1 MFNKI
6 LREAMT
12 NRTVMLK
19 DYFLLT
25 KTENELRR
33 NLIQTLI
40 LPSTLWTTIYLIPLS
55 PYTEILIPMSLSFS
69 ISKPLPNPFFSFPAK
84 ILFHKFHKLQ
94 LWQEFPGHLIIF
106 LFAPSPHVS
115 SSMTLPK
122 FYLGASQVA
131 QQIKNLPAMQET
143 IVGSVPGSGRS
154 PGGRDWQPTPVFLP
168 GESHEQRS
176 LVGYSPQGH
185 KELDITEVSEH
196 AHMHTTST
204 LQSLPPCSAKSLIFT
219 AKQEHPQFVVA
230 IYFLNFLNSSTGDL
244 QCFSCMAKYVNIQS
258 FLFTFKWIYT
268 FFFSSFSILSY
279 YKILNIAPCAI

>member
-1 MFNKI
+1 
-6 LREAMT
+6 
-12 NRTVMLK
+12 
-19 DYFLLT
+19 
-25 KTENELRR
+25 
-33 NLIQTLI
+33 
-40 LPSTLWTTIYLIPLS
+40 
-55 PYTEILIPMSLSFS
+55 
-69 ISKPLPNPFFSFPAK
+69 
-84 ILFHKFHKLQ
+84 
-94 LWQEFPGHLIIF
+94 
-106 LFAPSPHVS
+106 
-115 SSMTLPK
+115 MTLPK

-168 GESHEQRS
+168 GESHEQRC

-185 KELDITEVSEH
+185 KELDMTEVSEH

-204 LQSLPPCSAKSLIFT
+204 LQSLPPGSAKYLIFT
-219 AKQEHPQFVVA
+219 GRQEHPQFVVA
-230 IYFLNFLNSSTGDL
+230 IYFLIFLNSSTGDL

-279 YKILNIAPCAI
+279 YKILNIAP